1 MQQDLSKTLFGLLDV
16 LLILRSSVASYIHLM
31 SPVTSGHKDSNIT
44 YFDMMIQTPDV
55 NSKGFLYRKDHQE
68 KSKKVEENDSP
79 IEMKNIK
86 EK

>member
-1 MQQDLSKTLFGLLDV
+1 
-16 LLILRSSVASYIHLM
+16 M

-68 KSKKVEENDSP
+68 KSKKVEEN
-79 IEMKNIK
+79 E
-86 EK
+86 